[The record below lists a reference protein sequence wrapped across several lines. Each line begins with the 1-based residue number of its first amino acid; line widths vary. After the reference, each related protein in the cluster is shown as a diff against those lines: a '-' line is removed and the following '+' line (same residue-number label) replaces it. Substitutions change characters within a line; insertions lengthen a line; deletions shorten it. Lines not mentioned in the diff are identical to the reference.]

1 MREDDDD
8 DDLTDD
14 ADAEE
19 GKGEGRAA
27 FGVGPSIRPSP
38 PRGETKPYLG
48 GCS

>member
-1 MREDDDD
+1 MSEDDDD
-8 DDLTDD
+8 DDLS
-14 ADAEE
+14 ADAEG

-27 FGVGPSIRPSP
+27 SGVGPSIRPSP